1 MEIALKT
8 SLAVKIWAFN
18 GINCAE
24 LKHLMI
30 MVIEV

>member
-8 SLAVKIWAFN
+8 SMAVKIWAFN
-18 GINCAE
+18 GISCAE

-30 MVIEV
+30 VVIEV

>member
-8 SLAVKIWAFN
+8 SMAVKIWAFN

-24 LKHLMI
+24 LKHLI
-30 MVIEV
+30 IVVIEV